1 MLDLVASALR
11 EQVLLLACVDAQHL
25 LEFLAGLVL
34 QHADRVL
41 MPLGHLVDACATR
54 GGVLQRLGQTLR
66 QPRLSDLDVL
76 DLHAKRAELVRER
89 SEHAL
94 RELLAKVV
102 DAVVCHRIHETTHA
116 LLDLGREEFIEAR
129 AAKRVHEGL
138 GVLKAGAD
146 GEGERQVDVH
156 HHVVRRGHL
165 PRGRRVGDRGS
176 VDDMRD
182 SVEEWPAHL
191 EARIERAD
199 VLVPALGE
207 DIKTRGD

>member
-156 HHVVRRGHL
+156 HHIVRTRHL
-165 PRGRRVGDRGS
+165 ARRRRVSDGRPR
-176 VDDMRD
+176 DDVRD
-182 SVEEWPAHL
+182 TVPEGPAHL
-191 EARIERAD
+191 EAGSYGAN
-199 VLVPALGE
+199 VLIPPLAKDEEAGR
-207 DIKTRGD
+207 D